1 VDRRVDRGQTTRQRL
16 IEVATELFAQR
27 GYEGTSIEAVLE
39 RAEVSRG
46 SLYHHFPGKDRL
58 FEAVVERVHAQVGEA
73 TLAAATASGATEA
86 HGLLKAA
93 ELAWIRLA
101 GDPVVR
107 RILLID
113 APTVL
118 GWRRWRDIEEQ
129 YGLGML
135 KEVLQQV
142 AESGRIPAEVVE
154 PFAHIL
160 LATGNELAL
169 VIALAD
175 DVPAAQAS
183 AEVAVEEFLTRLLR
197 PVGTRRTKAKA
208 TASTAPDPTCGNAR
222 PARRA
227 AGCRVTTLPDG

>member
-1 VDRRVDRGQTTRQRL
+1 MDRRLDRGQATRQRL
-16 IEVATELFAQR
+16 IEVATELFADR

-39 RAEVSRG
+39 RAGVSRG
-46 SLYHHFPGKDRL
+46 SLYHHFRGKDRL
-58 FEAVVERVHAQVGEA
+58 FEAVVEAVHAKVGEA

-101 GDPVVR
+101 GDAVVR

-118 GWRRWRDIEEQ
+118 GWRRWRAIEEQ

-135 KEVLQQV
+135 KAVLQE
-142 AESGRIPAEVVE
+142 AADAGRVPAQLVE

-160 LATGNELAL
+160 LAAGNEMAL

-175 DVPAAQAS
+175 DIAAAQNT
-183 AEVAVEEFLTRLLR
+183 AEIAVEEFLNRLLQPTEPR
-197 PVGTRRTKAKA
+197 EARSSPP
-208 TASTAPDPTCGNAR
+208 APA
-222 PARRA
+222 
-227 AGCRVTTLPDG
+227 

>member
-1 VDRRVDRGQTTRQRL
+1 MDRRVDRGQATRQHL
-16 IEVATELFAQR
+16 IEVATELFADR

-39 RAEVSRG
+39 RAGVSRG
-46 SLYHHFPGKDRL
+46 SLYHHFAGKERL
-58 FEAVVERVHAQVGEA
+58 FEAVVEAVHAQVGEA
-73 TLAAATASGATEA
+73 TLAAAAASGATKPY
-86 HGLLKAA
+86 GLLKAA

-101 GDPVVR
+101 GDAVVR

-118 GWRRWRDIEEQ
+118 GWRRWRDIEER

-135 KEVLQQV
+135 KTVLQE
-142 AESGRIPAEVVE
+142 AADAGRVPAQFVE

-175 DVPAAQAS
+175 DVPAAQAA
-183 AEVAVEEFLTRLLR
+183 AEAAVEEFLTRLLR
-197 PVGTRRTKAKA
+197 PTESENTG
-208 TASTAPDPTCGNAR
+208 P
-222 PARRA
+222 
-227 AGCRVTTLPDG
+227 

>member
-1 VDRRVDRGQTTRQRL
+1 LNRRVDRGQATRQHL
-16 IEVATELFAQR
+16 IEVATDLFADR
-27 GYEGTSIEAVLE
+27 GYESTSIEAVLE
-39 RAEVSRG
+39 RAGVSRG
-46 SLYHHFPGKDRL
+46 SLYHHFTGKDRL
-58 FEAVVERVHAQVGEA
+58 FEAVVEAVHARVGAA

-101 GDPVVR
+101 GEPVVR

-129 YGLGML
+129 AGLGML
-135 KEVLQQV
+135 KEVLRE
-142 AESGRIPAEVVE
+142 AADAGRVPADLVD

-175 DVPAAQAS
+175 DVAAAQAS
-183 AEVAVEEFLTRLLR
+183 AEAAIDEFLTRLLQPPQSPR
-197 PVGTRRTKAKA
+197 H
-208 TASTAPDPTCGNAR
+208 
-222 PARRA
+222 
-227 AGCRVTTLPDG
+227 

>member
-1 VDRRVDRGQTTRQRL
+1 MDRRVDRGQATRQHL
-16 IEVATELFAQR
+16 IEVATELFADR

-39 RAEVSRG
+39 RAGVSRG
-46 SLYHHFPGKDRL
+46 SLYHHFPGKERL
-58 FEAVVERVHAQVGEA
+58 FEAVVEAVHTRVGEA

-101 GDPVVR
+101 GDAVVR

-118 GWRRWRDIEEQ
+118 GWRRWRAIEEQ

-135 KEVLQQV
+135 KTVLQE
-142 AESGRIPAEVVE
+142 AADAGRVPAQLVE

-160 LATGNELAL
+160 LAAGNEMAL

-175 DVPAAQAS
+175 DVAAAQTT
-183 AEVAVEEFLTRLLR
+183 AEAAVEEFLNRMLQ
-197 PVGTRRTKAKA
+197 
-208 TASTAPDPTCGNAR
+208 PTESEN
-222 PARRA
+222 
-227 AGCRVTTLPDG
+227 TET

>member
-1 VDRRVDRGQTTRQRL
+1 MDRRADRGQVTRQHL
-16 IEVATELFAQR
+16 IEVATELFADR
-27 GYEGTSIEAVLE
+27 GYEGTSIEAILE
-39 RAEVSRG
+39 RAGVSRG
-46 SLYHHFPGKDRL
+46 SLYHHFAGKDRL
-58 FEAVVERVHAQVGEA
+58 FEAVVETVHAQVGEA

-86 HGLLKAA
+86 HALLKAA

-135 KEVLQQV
+135 KAVLQE
-142 AESGRIPAEVVE
+142 AADAGRVPGHLVE

-160 LATGNELAL
+160 LAAGNEMAL

-175 DVPAAQAS
+175 DVSAAQAA
-183 AEVAVEEFLTRLLR
+183 AEAAVEEFLTRLLQPR
-197 PVGTRRTKAKA
+197 TEPARSGRR
-208 TASTAPDPTCGNAR
+208 APHPKQGDRRAR
-222 PARRA
+222 P
-227 AGCRVTTLPDG
+227 

>member
-1 VDRRVDRGQTTRQRL
+1 MDRRVDRGQATRQHL
-16 IEVATELFAQR
+16 IEVATELFADR

-39 RAEVSRG
+39 RAGMSRG

-58 FEAVVERVHAQVGEA
+58 FEAVVEAVHTRVGEA

-86 HGLLKAA
+86 YGLLKAA

-101 GDPVVR
+101 GDAVVR

-118 GWRRWRDIEEQ
+118 GWRRWRAIEEQ

-135 KEVLQQV
+135 KTVLQQ
-142 AESGRIPAEVVE
+142 AADAGRVPAQLVE

-160 LATGNELAL
+160 LAVGNEMAL

-175 DVPAAQAS
+175 DVAAAQTT
-183 AEVAVEEFLTRLLR
+183 AEAAVEEFLNRMLQPTESEN
-197 PVGTRRTKAKA
+197 TK
-208 TASTAPDPTCGNAR
+208 T
-222 PARRA
+222 
-227 AGCRVTTLPDG
+227 

>member
-1 VDRRVDRGQTTRQRL
+1 MDRRLDRGQATRQRL
-16 IEVATELFAQR
+16 IEVATELFADR

-39 RAEVSRG
+39 RAGVSRG
-46 SLYHHFPGKDRL
+46 SLYHHFRGKDRL
-58 FEAVVERVHAQVGEA
+58 FEAVVEAVHAKVGEA

-101 GDPVVR
+101 GDAVVR

-118 GWRRWRDIEEQ
+118 GWRRWRAIEEQ

-135 KEVLQQV
+135 KAVLQE
-142 AESGRIPAEVVE
+142 AADAGRVPAQLVE

-160 LATGNELAL
+160 LAAGNEMAL

-175 DVPAAQAS
+175 DIAAAQNT
-183 AEVAVEEFLTRLLR
+183 AEIAVEEFLNRLLQPAEPREVR
-197 PVGTRRTKAKA
+197 P
-208 TASTAPDPTCGNAR
+208 SPPAPA
-222 PARRA
+222 
-227 AGCRVTTLPDG
+227 

>member
-1 VDRRVDRGQTTRQRL
+1 MDRRLDRGQATRRHL
-16 IEVATELFAQR
+16 IEVATELFADR

-39 RAEVSRG
+39 RAGVSRG

-58 FEAVVERVHAQVGEA
+58 FEAVVEAVHNRVGDA
-73 TLAAATASGATEA
+73 TLAAVRASGATEA
-86 HGLLKAA
+86 HAVIKAA

-118 GWRRWRDIEEQ
+118 GWRRWREIEVDA
-129 YGLGML
+129 GLGIL
-135 KEVLQQV
+135 KDVLHQ
-142 AESGRIPAEVVE
+142 AADAGRVPADLVE

-183 AEVAVEEFLTRLLR
+183 AEAAIDEFLTRLLR
-197 PVGTRRTKAKA
+197 PAN
-208 TASTAPDPTCGNAR
+208 P
-222 PARRA
+222 
-227 AGCRVTTLPDG
+227 

>member
-1 VDRRVDRGQTTRQRL
+1 VGSSINRRVDRGQATRQHL
-16 IEVATELFAQR
+16 IEVATELFADR

-39 RAEVSRG
+39 GAGVSRG
-46 SLYHHFPGKDRL
+46 SLYHHFTGKDRL
-58 FEAVVERVHAQVGEA
+58 FEAVVEAVHAQVAAA

-101 GDPVVR
+101 GEPVVR

-129 YGLGML
+129 AGLGML
-135 KEVLQQV
+135 KEILRE
-142 AESGRIPAEVVE
+142 AADAGRVPAGVVD

-160 LATGNELAL
+160 LAAGNELAL

-175 DVPAAQAS
+175 DVAAAQAS
-183 AEVAVEEFLTRLLR
+183 AEAAVDEFLTRLLQ
-197 PVGTRRTKAKA
+197 PPE
-208 TASTAPDPTCGNAR
+208 SPHD
-222 PARRA
+222 
-227 AGCRVTTLPDG
+227 